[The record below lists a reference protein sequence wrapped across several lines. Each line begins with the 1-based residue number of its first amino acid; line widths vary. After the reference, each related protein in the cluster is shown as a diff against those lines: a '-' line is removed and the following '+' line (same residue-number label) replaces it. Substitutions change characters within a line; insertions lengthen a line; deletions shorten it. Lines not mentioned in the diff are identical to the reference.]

1 MRRKERLLTSPADH
15 GYAIRPLVPL
25 GMKQVNWGAEHASRV
40 QHIWL
45 SAVRDGVL
53 PAEFPWPHVQ
63 EAVRTIKESIELA
76 LEDRA
81 EEIFRRHTPYVAG
94 GVDFFRRF
102 RDEKFD
108 DVGDFDTL
116 AYWPATNTVVFAE
129 CKYNQPP
136 YSMKASR
143 RLRDRIFGKSDLD
156 RNGQFS
162 RIRGRREFLAK
173 NRQRMLELL
182 KWPKPGDVAPKDVE
196 VYVSSDLHY
205 WMIHPPYAVPTK
217 FLRVDALDAWVKD
230 ETRIF
235 STPTGSL
242 RL

>member
-1 MRRKERLLTSPADH
+1 MT
-15 GYAIRPLVPL
+15 
-25 GMKQVNWGAEHASRV
+25 WGAEHASRA

-53 PAEFPWPHVQ
+53 PAEFPWPHAQ
-63 EAVRTIKESIELA
+63 EAVRIIKESIESA
-76 LEDRA
+76 LEDRV
-81 EEIFRRHTPYVAG
+81 EEIFRRHALYVKG

-136 YSMKASR
+136 YSVKDSR

-156 RNGQFS
+156 RNGQLS
-162 RIRGRREFLAK
+162 RIRGRREFLVK
-173 NRQRMLELL
+173 NRQRILELL
-182 KWPKPGDVAPKDVE
+182 KWPTPGHVTPKDVE
-196 VYVSSDLHY
+196 VYVCRDIHY
-205 WMIHPPYAVPTK
+205 WMIHPPYTVPTK
-217 FLRVDALDAWVKD
+217 FIQVDALDAWIKNELKPD
-230 ETRIF
+230 Q
-235 STPTGSL
+235 S
-242 RL
+242 